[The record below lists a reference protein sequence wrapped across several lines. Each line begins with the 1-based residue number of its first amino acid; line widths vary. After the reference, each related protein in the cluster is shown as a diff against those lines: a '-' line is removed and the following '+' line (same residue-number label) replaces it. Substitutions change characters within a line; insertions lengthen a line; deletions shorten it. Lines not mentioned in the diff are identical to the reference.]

1 MYNDIEYMKVMNE
14 QEVIQYFLALTAQ
27 VKVFHWATMSYSK
40 HKALDELH
48 GSLSDKMD
56 HFVECYIGKYKKQP
70 LKNFMVQSKAT
81 SDTSGLDKFLD
92 ATHDQLMAMHKAFD
106 KEKAREL
113 CNILEEMMA
122 EIDKTVYLC
131 KLS

>member
-1 MYNDIEYMKVMNE
+1 MKIMAEQDI
-14 QEVIQYFLALTAQ
+14 IQYFLALTAQ
-27 VKVFHWATMSYSK
+27 IKVFHWATMSYAK

-48 GSLSDKMD
+48 GALSDKVD
-56 HFVECYIGKYKKQP
+56 TFVECYIGRYKKQP
-70 LKNFMVQSKAT
+70 LKNFTVQTKAT

-92 ATHDQLMAMHKAFD
+92 ATNEQLNSMHKSFE

-122 EIDKTVYLC
+122 EVDKTIYLC